1 MFIYCKDYDII
12 AITETWLSNTIYTNE
27 IFPYGYNVFRRDRD
41 GRGGGV
47 LLAVKNTI
55 HTDQL
60 LMPKHLEVLSCNITL
75 DNFSFYVCLIY
86 RPPNS
91 NEASDALLVSYLD
104 LLDNSKNLLI
114 LGDLNL
120 PDIDWDTYTGSFGT
134 SSAIA
139 DLAYNY
145 NMHQLVSDTTH
156 IMGNTLDVILT
167 NSDSFCDVEVSSKLP
182 HGLSSDRYMITFFN
196 KHILSNQILWPNTYL
211 IILELIGMT

>member
-1 MFIYCKDYDII
+1 
-12 AITETWLSNTIYTNE
+12 
-27 IFPYGYNVFRRDRD
+27 
-41 GRGGGV
+41 
-47 LLAVKNTI
+47 
-55 HTDQL
+55 
-60 LMPKHLEVLSCNITL
+60 MPKHLEVLSSNITL

-145 NMHQLVSDTTH
+145 NMCQLVSDTTH
-156 IMGNTLDVILT
+156 TMGNTLDVILT

-182 HGLSSDRYMITFFN
+182 HGLSSDHYMIICFN
-196 KHILSNQILWPNTYL
+196 KHIFVKPNTVVKHIFDYSRANWDDMNQYL
-211 IILELIGMT
+211 SHLTLTNVYNLMMLSSSNLNLNLLFTILLIFLLQNFK